1 MVNINLNN
9 RAAGVDFRSRNR
21 QRKLADQQQDIAQAT
36 ADTQATM
43 AAALADKQAL
53 KSALDQQLPVE
64 ELQSRM
70 AQPSE
75 AIDPQGFRG
84 TAPENMVE
92 SDLQAY
98 TEVAPTA
105 EQIAEA
111 TQDPMYEYV
120 QQGSRPDPSVD
131 RIRELTPTQK
141 GERFV
146 TTLEE
151 QAMPRG
157 VIADEEVGEFAQAVD
172 PQVDEAL
179 IQEGVHDNSMMKF
192 SAMLEGASNMFD
204 ATSTKFNILGTSI
217 DLNNVDQE
225 VLAADP
231 QRIIFENSDALNF
244 IMRNDTKLNLS
255 EDPTNPNSKI
265 KKEAGRAA
273 MMATILALSNK
284 MALQSSEIDEEAN
297 KKQHS
302 NGLNRNILGPEVGR
316 LMERFLFPTQMD
328 NPAELF
334 KGVAEGYGY
343 NSRMTPEE
351 QSLLG
356 QAVLQ
361 GFADSKIFDFVQGKE
376 IKDDEGKKTMTFVTT
391 REGDKK
397 MRALRRGIRS
407 ALGIAQTK
415 DRPVSLTRTDQ
426 GMLRGEGAS
435 TQKRITA
442 APEKN
447 FLTKEVQDA
456 INALSSVQHTVPS
469 HATTLYA
476 GILSGGLKNRKGVFA
491 RIAKQDEK
499 YLENKRQSLYNDFLY
514 KYSKGLIQPADVGGD
529 VNTFLQQ
536 GQTQEEAIKSAFFD
550 AANRQ
555 AVSIQRDHLLE
566 RSDTLKD
573 GINRANVPFYYGYSV
588 INNSSRMMIT
598 NDELNYQS
606 DKLARFLV
614 SGGMP
619 SLFSISTKG
628 GLSAIDTAIKEARSG
643 KPLKG
648 ESGFFRV
655 LARSLILDADK
666 LSPADQ
672 LTALKNELSQK
683 DSTLLKLASE
693 VYNYREKNKAYTDAG
708 KSALQNNQA
717 IPQPEPFIPS
727 EGLENFLSQHE
738 ENDTFYF
745 ALDALHEL
753 GAYNV
758 VAKQAR
764 ANNKP
769 MKFAT
774 RVKAEVDGN
783 SNGAVIQGYQMG
795 VKNILERGGVLFQG
809 EGDVEG
815 DLREQVFRI
824 MADNDKLE
832 KDEYWTEIFKVI
844 GNDPR
849 KIKKLMKVPIMT
861 SIYGK
866 DPAFHQDTA
875 KKFIDDN
882 PKMFEGLMANGIL
895 SYEGT
900 IKRLGEHL
908 EQGLLVGL
916 GGALEHSILVKRA
929 GRIFNFADEMM
940 NIVGANGFVVQAGGI
955 EYLPVDP
962 RIAFPQGQQAFAPY
976 GDNTARVKY
985 GQALKAVPS
994 EKYRGRQVADIQVTK
1009 AVASPSAKAKRR
1021 YVGEGEYSNPD
1032 PGSKLRNQAAVN
1044 LTQNID
1050 ATVAQRTVTR
1060 VIGSGAT
1067 PTTVMQVYDAF
1078 MGDANS
1084 FDTLAKTANDVFEEV
1099 NSDDPKKG
1107 FNMLEAEYGAYKD
1120 LIKGMKE
1127 RIANAKASGDTFN
1140 IGVNGKYKILSD
1152 FLSIGPSGK
1161 ARMGAIMN
1169 RDMPDG
1175 DPNGS
1180 PKEKRRAKAKDDA
1193 MKAIND
1199 IRAEA
1204 IKYGYFPG
1212 KENVPLT
1219 AAQFESL
1226 FFKIVNA
1233 MNVDAEF
1240 KEMISEVNARR
1251 KEIAQE
1257 RKRKEQYS

>member
-1 MVNINLNN
+1 VVNININ
-9 RAAGVDFRSRNR
+9 RSANYDFRNRNR
-21 QRKLADQQQDIAQAT
+21 QKVMRDQQEDIARAT
-36 ADTQATM
+36 EDTQATM
-43 AAALADKQAL
+43 AAALADKQAT

-64 ELQSRM
+64 QLQSRM

-75 AIDPQGFRG
+75 AIQPEGFVG
-84 TAPENMVE
+84 TAPENMAPAN
-92 SDLQAY
+92 LQAY
-98 TEVAPTA
+98 TEVAPTE

-111 TQDPMYEYV
+111 TQDSMYEYV
-120 QQGSRPDPSVD
+120 QQGSRPDPAVD
-131 RIRELTPTQK
+131 RVRELTPTQK
-141 GERFV
+141 GSRFIG
-146 TTLEE
+146 TLEE

-157 VIADEEVGEFAQAVD
+157 VISDEEVGAFAQAVE
-172 PQVDEAL
+172 PAVDDAL
-179 IQEGVHDNSMMKF
+179 ISEGLHDNSVMKF
-192 SAMLEGASNMFD
+192 SAMMDGASNMFD
-204 ATSTKFNILGTSI
+204 VTSNKFNMLGTSI

-225 VLAADP
+225 ILSSDP

-255 EDPTNPNSKI
+255 TDPTDPNSPI
-265 KKEAGRAA
+265 RKEAGRAA
-273 MMATILALSNK
+273 IMSTILALSNK
-284 MALQSSEIDEEAN
+284 MALQSSEVDEEAN
-297 KKQHS
+297 KQQHS
-302 NGLNRNILGPEVGR
+302 NGLNRNILGPEIGR
-316 LMERFLFPTQMD
+316 TMERFLFPTQMD
-328 NPAELF
+328 NPADLF
-334 KGVAEGYGY
+334 KGVSEGYGY

-356 QAVLQ
+356 QAILQ
-361 GFADSKIFDFVQGKE
+361 GFADSKIFDFIQAKE
-376 IKDDEGKKTMTFVTT
+376 VKDNEGKKTITFVTT
-391 REGDKK
+391 RSGDKK
-397 MRALRRGIRS
+397 MRALRKGIRS
-407 ALGIAQTK
+407 ALGIAQSK
-415 DRPVSLTRTDQ
+415 DRPVSLTNTKQ

-435 TQKRITA
+435 TQKNITA

-447 FLTKEVQDA
+447 FLTQEVQDA

-476 GILSGGLKNRKGVFA
+476 GVLSGGIKNRKGVFA

-499 YLENKRQSLYNDFLY
+499 YLNNKRQSLYNDFLY
-514 KYSKGLIQPADVGGD
+514 KYSKGVIKSPEEIGGD
-529 VNTFLQQ
+529 VNEFLMQ
-536 GQTQEEAIKSAFFD
+536 GQSQEEAIKSAFFD
-550 AANRQ
+550 VANKQ
-555 AVSIQRDHLLE
+555 AVSIQRDHLVE

-573 GINRANVPFYYGYSV
+573 GVNRSNVPFYYGYSV

-614 SGGMP
+614 AGGMP
-619 SLFSISTKG
+619 SLFSISPKG
-628 GLSAIDTAIKEARSG
+628 GLAALDVAIKESKSA

-648 ESGFFRV
+648 QSGFFRV

-666 LSPADQ
+666 LSSTDQ
-672 LTALKNELSQK
+672 LIALKNELSQP
-683 DSTLLKLASE
+683 DSAIRKHAIE
-693 VYNYREKNKAYTDAG
+693 VYNYREQNKAYNEAA
-708 KSALQNNQA
+708 KVALQNNA
-717 IPQPEPFIPS
+717 KVPQPEPFIPS

-753 GAYNV
+753 GAYDV

-769 MKFAT
+769 MKFAS

-795 VKNILERGGVLFQG
+795 VKNILERGGVLYQG
-809 EGDVEG
+809 EGDTEG
-815 DLREQVFRI
+815 DLREQVFRL

-832 KDEYWTEIFKVI
+832 KDEYWEEIFTVI

-908 EQGLLVGL
+908 EKGLLLGL
-916 GGALEHSILVKRA
+916 GNALEHSILVKRA

-940 NIVGANGFVVQAGGI
+940 NIVGANGFMVQAGGI

-962 RIAFPQGQQAFAPY
+962 RIAFPQGGQAFAPY

-985 GQALKAVPS
+985 GQALKA
-994 EKYRGRQVADIQVTK
+994 ERGFKGRQVADIQVTK
-1009 AVASPSAKAKRR
+1009 AIASPSAKAKRR

-1032 PGSKLRNQAAVN
+1032 LGSKLRNQAAVN

-1060 VIGSGAT
+1060 VIGGAVT
-1067 PTTVMQVYDAF
+1067 PTVMQVYDAF

-1084 FDTLAKTANDVFEEV
+1084 FDTLSKTANDVFEEV

-1107 FNMLEAEYGAYKD
+1107 FNMLKAEYKAYTD
-1120 LIKGMKE
+1120 LITQM
-1127 RIANAKASGDTFN
+1127 RDRVANAKVSGDTFN

-1152 FLSIGPSGK
+1152 LLSVGPNGGT
-1161 ARMGAIMN
+1161 RMGAIMN

-1175 DPNGS
+1175 DLKSEN
-1180 PKEKRRAKAKDDA
+1180 PKERRRAKAKDDA

-1219 AAQFESL
+1219 ADQFGSL
-1226 FFKIVNA
+1226 FFKIVNV

-1240 KEMISEVNARR
+1240 KEMITEVDARR
-1251 KEIAQE
+1251 KEISKE

>member
-9 RAAGVDFRSRNR
+9 RAGGVDFRSRKR
-21 QRKLADQQQDIAQAT
+21 QRQLADQQQDIAQAT
-36 ADTQATM
+36 ANDQATM
-43 AAALADKQAL
+43 AAAMADRQTV

-70 AQPSE
+70 AQPSQ

-84 TAPENMVE
+84 TAPENMAPA
-92 SDLQAY
+92 DLQPY
-98 TEVAPTA
+98 TEIAPTP
-105 EQIAEA
+105 EQVAEA

-120 QQGSRPDPSVD
+120 QQGSRPDPAVD
-131 RIRELTPTQK
+131 RVRELTPSQK
-141 GERFV
+141 GERFIS
-146 TTLEE
+146 TLEE

-157 VIADEEVGEFAQAVD
+157 VIADEEVDDFSQAVD
-172 PQVDEAL
+172 PAVSEAL
-179 IQEGVHDNSMMKF
+179 TSEGLHDNSMMKF
-192 SAMLEGASNMFD
+192 SSMLDGASNMFD
-204 ATSTKFNILGTSI
+204 VTSNKFNLLGTSI
-217 DLNNVDQE
+217 DLSNVDQE
-225 VLAADP
+225 VLTADP
-231 QRIIFENSDALNF
+231 QRIIFENSDAINF
-244 IMRNDTKLNLS
+244 IIRNDTKLNLS

-265 KKEAGRAA
+265 RKEAGRAA
-273 MMATILALSNK
+273 FMATILALSNK
-284 MALQSSEIDEEAN
+284 MALQSSEVDEEAN

-328 NPAELF
+328 DPAELF
-334 KGVAEGYGY
+334 KGVSEGFGY

-361 GFADSKIFDFVQGKE
+361 GFADSKIFNFVQGKE
-376 IKDDEGKKTMTFVTT
+376 VKDTEGKKTMTFVTT

-456 INALSSVQHTVPS
+456 IDALSSVQHTVPS

-476 GILSGGLKNRKGVFA
+476 GVLAGGLKNRKGVFA
-491 RIAKQDEK
+491 RIAKQDEL
-499 YLENKRQSLYNDFLY
+499 YLNNKRQSLYNDYMY
-514 KYSKGLIQPADVGGD
+514 KYSKGLIKPEDVGGD
-529 VNTFLQQ
+529 VNSFLQQ

-555 AVSIQRDHLLE
+555 AVSIQRDHLVE

-573 GINRANVPFYYGYSV
+573 GVNRSNVPFYYGYSV

-619 SLFSISTKG
+619 SLFSISPKG
-628 GLSAIDTAIKEARSG
+628 GLAALDAAIKASKSG

-666 LSPADQ
+666 LSATDQ
-672 LTALKNELSQK
+672 LTALKNELSQPN
-683 DSTLLKLASE
+683 SAIRQHAME
-693 VYNYREKNKAYTDAG
+693 VYNYREKNKAYTDAA
-708 KSALQNNQA
+708 KLAIANNQA
-717 IPQPEPFIPS
+717 VPQPEPFNPS

-753 GAYNV
+753 GAYDT
-758 VAKQAR
+758 VAKTAR

-769 MKFAT
+769 MKFAS

-815 DLREQVFRI
+815 DLREQVFRV
-824 MADNDKLE
+824 MADNDTLE
-832 KDEYWTEIFKVI
+832 KDEYWESIFKVI

-882 PKMFEGLMANGIL
+882 PKMFEGLMVNGIL

-908 EQGLLVGL
+908 EQGLRVGL
-916 GGALEHSILVKRA
+916 GGALEHSMLVKRS

-962 RIAFPQGQQAFAPY
+962 RIAFPQGQQPFADYAP
-976 GDNTARVKY
+976 NTARVTY
-985 GQALKAVPS
+985 GQALKA
-994 EKYRGRQVADIQVTK
+994 ERGFRGRQAADIQVTK
-1009 AVASPSAKAKRR
+1009 AVSSPSARAKRR

-1060 VIGSGAT
+1060 VIGAAVT
-1067 PTTVMQVYDAF
+1067 PTVMQVYDAF

-1099 NSDDPKKG
+1099 NSDGPKG
-1107 FNMLEAEYGAYKD
+1107 FNMLEAEYSVFKD
-1120 LIKGMKE
+1120 LLKQMKE
-1127 RIANAKASGDTFN
+1127 RVDNAKVSGDTFN

-1152 FLSIGPSGK
+1152 FLSIGPNGK
-1161 ARMGAIMN
+1161 TRMGAIMN

-1180 PKEKRRAKAKDDA
+1180 PRDRRRAAAKDKA

-1199 IRAEA
+1199 IRSEA

-1219 AAQFESL
+1219 AVQFESL
-1226 FFKIVNA
+1226 FFKIVAA

-1240 KEMISEVNARR
+1240 KEMISEVNTRR

>member
-1 MVNINLNN
+1 VVNINISN
-9 RAAGVDFRSRNR
+9 RASDVDFRSRNR
-21 QRKLADQQQDIAQAT
+21 QKKLQQQQQDIAQAT
-36 ADTQATM
+36 EDTQATM
-43 AAALADKQAL
+43 AAALADRMAT
-53 KSALDQQLPVE
+53 KSALEQQLPVE

-70 AQPSE
+70 AQPSQ
-75 AIDPQGFRG
+75 AIEPQGFRG
-84 TAPENMVE
+84 TAPENMAPAE
-92 SDLQAY
+92 LQPY
-98 TEVAPTA
+98 TEIAPTP
-105 EQIAEA
+105 EQVAEA

-120 QQGSRPDPSVD
+120 QQGSRPDPAVD
-131 RIRELTPTQK
+131 RVRELTPSQK

-146 TTLEE
+146 ATLEE

-157 VIADEEVGEFAQAVD
+157 VISDEESSVFAQAVD
-172 PQVDEAL
+172 PAVDDAL
-179 IQEGVHDNSMMKF
+179 REEGLHENSMMKF
-192 SAMLEGASNMFD
+192 SAMLDSGANSFD
-204 ATSTKFNILGTSI
+204 FTSTQSNLFGTKI
-217 DLNNVDQE
+217 DLDNVDQDI
-225 VLAADP
+225 LSSDP

-255 EDPTNPNSKI
+255 EDPTDPNSKI
-265 KKEAGRAA
+265 RKEAGRAA
-273 MMATILALSNK
+273 IMATILALSNK
-284 MALQSSEIDEEAN
+284 MSLQSSETDEEAS
-297 KKQHS
+297 KKQHAS
-302 NGLNRNILGPEVGR
+302 ALNRNILGPEVGR
-316 LMERFLFPTQMD
+316 MMERFLFPTQMD
-328 NPAELF
+328 DPAELF
-334 KGVAEGYGY
+334 KGVSEGYGY
-343 NSRMTPEE
+343 QSRMTPEE

-376 IKDDEGKKTMTFVTT
+376 VTDAEGRKTMTFVTT
-391 REGDKK
+391 REGDRKI
-397 MRALRRGIRS
+397 RALRRGIRR

-426 GMLRGEGAS
+426 GRLRGEGAS

-456 INALSSVQHTVPS
+456 IDALSSVQHTVPS
-469 HATTLYA
+469 HATTLFA
-476 GILSGGLKNRKGVFA
+476 GVLSGGLKNRNSVFA

-499 YLENKRQSLYNDFLY
+499 YLNNKRQSLYNDFLY
-514 KYSKGLIQPADVGGD
+514 KYAKGRIQPSDVGADV
-529 VNTFLQQ
+529 NEFLQQ
-536 GQTQEEAIKSAFFD
+536 GQTEEEAIKSAFFD

-573 GINRANVPFYYGYSV
+573 GVNRSNVPFYYGYSV

-614 SGGMP
+614 AGGMP
-619 SLFSISTKG
+619 SLFTVSPKG
-628 GLSAIDTAIKEARSG
+628 GLVALDKAIKDSQSD

-666 LSPADQ
+666 LSSTDQ
-672 LTALKNELSQK
+672 LKALKDELSQPN
-683 DSTLLKLASE
+683 SAIRMLAME
-693 VYNYREKNKAYTDAG
+693 VYNYREKNKQYNDLAKA
-708 KSALQNNQA
+708 AVQNNTA
-717 IPQPEPFIPS
+717 VPQPEPFIPS

-753 GAYNV
+753 VAYDV

-795 VKNILERGGVLFQG
+795 VKNILERGGVLYQN
-809 EGDVEG
+809 EEAVEG

-824 MADNDKLE
+824 MADNDKLK
-832 KDEYWTEIFKVI
+832 KDEYWTEIFRII

-866 DPAFHQDTA
+866 DPAFHKDTA

-882 PKMFEGLMANGIL
+882 PKLFEGLMANGIL

-900 IKRLGEHL
+900 INRLGEHL

-916 GGALEHSILVKRA
+916 GGALEHSMLVKRA

-940 NIVGANGFVVQAGGI
+940 NIVGANGFVVQAGGV

-962 RIAFPQGQQAFAPY
+962 RVAFPQGQQKFAPY
-976 GDNTARVKY
+976 SDNTARVTY
-985 GQALKAVPS
+985 GEALKA
-994 EKYRGRQVADIQVTK
+994 ERGFRGRQVADIQVTK
-1009 AVASPSAKAKRR
+1009 AVASPSARAKRR
-1021 YVGEGEYSNPD
+1021 YVGEGDYSKPD
-1032 PGSKLRNQAAVN
+1032 LGSKLRNQAAVN

-1060 VIGSGAT
+1060 VINAAVT
-1067 PTTVMQVYDAF
+1067 PTVMQVYDAF

-1107 FNMLEAEYGAYKD
+1107 FNMLEAEYSAFKD
-1120 LIKGMKE
+1120 LLKTMQL
-1127 RIANAKASGDTFN
+1127 RIDNAKASGDTFN

-1152 FLSIGPSGK
+1152 LLSIGPNGGT
-1161 ARMGAIMN
+1161 RMGAIIN

-1175 DPNGS
+1175 DPNGD
-1180 PKEKRRAKAKDDA
+1180 PKERRRAKAKDEA
-1193 MKAIND
+1193 MKAING

-1219 AAQFESL
+1219 ADQFQSL
-1226 FFKIVNA
+1226 FFKVINI
-1233 MNVDAEF
+1233 MNVDNEF

-1251 KEIAQE
+1251 KEIARE